1 MSDTP
6 GTQTHTAG
14 AFDVRNFIALLIGI
28 YGVVLLLLGLFA
40 FNATESERTDGMNA
54 NLWAGIV
61 MIVFAASFALWA
73 KVRPVKVVETEQFE
87 NPE

>member
-1 MSDTP
+1 MSDTHR
-6 GTQTHTAG
+6 TRAHSAG

-40 FNATESERTDGMNA
+40 FNAEESARTDGMNA

-61 MIVFAASFALWA
+61 MIAFAVLFALWA
-73 KVRPVKVVETEQFE
+73 KVRPVKVVETEQLE

>member
-73 KVRPVKVVETEQFE
+73 KVRPVKVVETEQLE